1 MLYFTRWKALAI
13 ILTALIVCLF
23 AVPNFFPQ
31 ERVKTWPVWA
41 QRHIVLGL
49 DLQGGSYLLLE
60 VDSNYVKKEKL
71 DQVRDEVRRVLR
83 EAKIGYTGLSARADA
98 VEVRIKETDL
108 QAALP
113 KLRELSQPLGGLL
126 GSSGQRSLEVSDAGG
141 GLIRLVVPQAA
152 ITDRV
157 RQTIEQSIQIV
168 ERRINQL
175 GTVEP
180 LIQRQGTDRILVQVP
195 GLQDPTELKRILGQT
210 AKMEFRMV
218 DSTVSP
224 DQAQRGSVPADS
236 EILMSEQS
244 PKVPYVIK
252 KQVLVSGG
260 DLTDAQP
267 GFDQRTNE
275 PIVNFKFNS
284 SGSRK
289 FAQAT
294 SENVGLPFAI
304 ILDNKVISAPVIREP
319 ITGGQG
325 QISGS
330 FTVQAANELALL
342 LRAGALPAPL
352 TVIEER
358 TVGPG
363 LGQDS
368 IEKGELAA
376 YVGSIMVIVFM
387 LVTYRLFGVFANIAV
402 AINVAMI
409 FGILSLLNATLTLP
423 GIAGIVLTVG
433 IAVDSNVLIYERIR
447 EELRGGRNAI
457 SAIDA
462 GFRRALSTILDSN
475 ITTFIAAAVLF
486 YIGTGP
492 GPRLRR
498 YARHRHHHHSL
509 HRLYPHQ
516 PDRRRLGAME
526 TAEDRADLGIS
537 LVTQFVLIGLGI
549 LIAVLTVVA
558 VLDLLPPLRIVPDDT
573 HFDFTRFRR
582 ISFPISAALSIL
594 AIVLFFT
601 HGLNFGIDFRGG
613 TLLEVQNKSGPA
625 DIGAMRATLSTL
637 GLGDIQ
643 LQQFGGPNDVLIRV
657 AEQPGGDSAQQ
668 AAVTKVRTALGD
680 SVDYRRVEV
689 VGPRVSGELLAY
701 GMLGLM
707 LAIFAILIYLWFRFE
722 WQFALGAMIANV
734 HDIVL
739 TIGFMSI
746 TQVDFDLT
754 SIAALLT
761 ILGYSLNDTVV
772 IYDRIREM
780 LRRYKKMPMPQL
792 LNESINST
800 LSRSIITHVTVTLA
814 LLALLVFGGH
824 AIHSFTAVMMFGV
837 VLVGTYTSIFI
848 AAPILIYLG
857 VGEHRDAP
865 DKPAKKK

>member
-1 MLYFTRWKALAI
+1 M
-13 ILTALIVCLF
+13 
-23 AVPNFFPQ
+23 
-31 ERVKTWPVWA
+31 
-41 QRHIVLGL
+41 LGL

-71 DQVRDEVRRVLR
+71 DQVRDDVRRVLR
-83 EAKIGYTGLSARADA
+83 EARIPYTGLVARADNA
-98 VEVRIKETDL
+98 EVRITKDTDVP
-108 QAALP
+108 AALT

-141 GLIRLVVPQAA
+141 GLIRLTVPQAA
-152 ITDRV
+152 ITERI

-218 DSTVSP
+218 DLSVSP
-224 DQAQRGSVPADS
+224 DQAQQGRVPADS
-236 EILMSEQS
+236 ESLMSES
-244 PKVPYVIK
+244 SLKIPDVIK

-275 PIVNFKFNS
+275 PIVSFRFNT

-294 SENVGLPFAI
+294 SENVGQPFAI
-304 ILDNKVISAPVIREP
+304 VLDNKVISAPVIREP
-319 ITGGQG
+319 ITGGSG
-325 QISGS
+325 QISGN

-387 LVTYRLFGVFANIAV
+387 LLTYRLFGVFANIAV
-402 AINVAMI
+402 TINVFMI
-409 FGILSLLNATLTLP
+409 FGMLSLLNATLTLP

-462 GFRRALSTILDSN
+462 GFKRALSTILDFN

-492 GPRLRR
+492 VRGF
-498 YARHRHHHHSL
+498 AV
-509 HRLYPHQ
+509 
-516 PDRRRLGAME
+516 
-526 TAEDRADLGIS
+526 TLGI
-537 LVTQFVLIGLGI
+537 G
-549 LIAVLTVVA
+549 
-558 VLDLLPPLRIVPDDT
+558 
-573 HFDFTRFRR
+573 
-582 ISFPISAALSIL
+582 
-594 AIVLFFT
+594 
-601 HGLNFGIDFRGG
+601 
-613 TLLEVQNKSGPA
+613 
-625 DIGAMRATLSTL
+625 
-637 GLGDIQ
+637 
-643 LQQFGGPNDVLIRV
+643 
-657 AEQPGGDSAQQ
+657 
-668 AAVTKVRTALGD
+668 
-680 SVDYRRVEV
+680 
-689 VGPRVSGELLAY
+689 
-701 GMLGLM
+701 
-707 LAIFAILIYLWFRFE
+707 
-722 WQFALGAMIANV
+722 
-734 HDIVL
+734 
-739 TIGFMSI
+739 
-746 TQVDFDLT
+746 
-754 SIAALLT
+754 
-761 ILGYSLNDTVV
+761 
-772 IYDRIREM
+772 
-780 LRRYKKMPMPQL
+780 
-792 LNESINST
+792 
-800 LSRSIITHVTVTLA
+800 IITTV
-814 LLALLVFGGH
+814 
-824 AIHSFTAVMMFGV
+824 FTAFTLTRLIVAWWV
-837 VLVGTYTSIFI
+837 RWKRPQSV
-848 AAPILIYLG
+848 PI
-857 VGEHRDAP
+857 
-865 DKPAKKK
+865 